1 MKKLMLLVFAVCF
14 SLSVAASDTSEEK
27 PTQHLKIADVT
38 TMKDAKTIFLG
49 KTHEIME
56 KKSVGLKEASEI
68 HIITYTLEKS
78 VAYFAE
84 NLKGEKQSLAKEM
97 AVVVEN
103 IHLTSES
110 NQLEKLQKHLKEYFS
125 LVDKFVFCF

>member
-1 MKKLMLLVFAVCF
+1 MKEFMLLVCVACF
-14 SLSVAASDTSEEK
+14 CLPVMASDDTTEK
-27 PTQHLKIADVT
+27 PTQHLTIADVT
-38 TMKDAKTIFLG
+38 TMKEAKAIFLEKTQEIRNKKTI
-49 KTHEIME
+49 
-56 KKSVGLKEASEI
+56 GLQEASEI

-84 NLKGEKQSLAKEM
+84 NLTGENQALAKEI

-110 NQLEKLQKHLKEYFS
+110 NRLEELKTHLREYSQLADEFL
-125 LVDKFVFCF
+125 FCF